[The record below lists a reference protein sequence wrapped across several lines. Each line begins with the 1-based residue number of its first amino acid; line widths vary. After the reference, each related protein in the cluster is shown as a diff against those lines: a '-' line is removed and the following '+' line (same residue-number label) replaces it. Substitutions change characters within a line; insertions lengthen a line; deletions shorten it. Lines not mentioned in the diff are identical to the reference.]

1 MQTVYIIE
9 MLMWGV
15 VGVIVLNSEK
25 VSKIEFGLIW
35 ITLMAHI
42 VSKVIEVM
50 P

>member
-9 MLMWGV
+9 MLIWGV

-25 VSKIEFGLIW
+25 VSKIEYGLIW
-35 ITLMAHI
+35 IVLMAHI
-42 VSKVIEVM
+42 VKSVIEVM